1 MPRDEVEE
9 SMEEIAQD
17 EDAEV
22 EMSGPDAETRLFNQ
36 AWAIAT
42 VFVTINAGAKHVEPE
57 MVSDIN
63 DLFILVNSP
72 SEPLPC
78 SLLRTRLEMTCDLP
92 DFLTFFLCL

>member
-22 EMSGPDAETRLFNQ
+22 EMSGPDAEARLFNQ

-42 VFVTINAGAKHVEPE
+42 VFATINAGAKHE

-63 DLFILVNSP
+63 DLFISVNSA
-72 SEPLPC
+72 SGPLPC